1 MKELQLWWRGLQ
13 KREQQLL
20 SVAAV
25 VCAIGLFYALVWQ
38 PLQQN
43 RNSQQLAAQT
53 AEEQLVWLKAR
64 LPQLAA
70 TPASSGGNLNDKVAQ
85 SSRQFDIKVS
95 RMQPKN
101 EQLDL
106 MLEDLPFEN
115 LLRWLAHL
123 QTEQGVQLAQLE
135 VSETDS
141 AGVVR
146 VRRLLLE

>member
-1 MKELQLWWRGLQ
+1 MKAVQLWWQSLQ
-13 KREQQLL
+13 AREQQLV

-25 VCAIGLFYALVWQ
+25 VLGIGLFYALIWQ
-38 PLQQN
+38 PLQQQ
-43 RNSQQLAAQT
+43 RASQQLAAQT
-53 AEEQLVWLKAR
+53 AQAQLVWLKAR
-64 LPQLAA
+64 LPQLATA
-70 TPASSGGNLNDKVAQ
+70 PAASGGNLNDKVAQ
-85 SSRQFDIKVS
+85 SSRQFQIKVS

-101 EQLDL
+101 DQLDL
-106 MLEDLPFEN
+106 MLEDVPFEQ